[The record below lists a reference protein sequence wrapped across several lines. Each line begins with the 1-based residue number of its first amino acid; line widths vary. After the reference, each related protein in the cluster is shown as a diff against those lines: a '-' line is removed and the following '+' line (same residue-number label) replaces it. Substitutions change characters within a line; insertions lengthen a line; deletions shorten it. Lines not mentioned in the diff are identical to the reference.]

1 MHFSVLGG
9 GGKQVS
15 PLKCWII
22 EHTRLSSTGPRHG
35 EAALDKE
42 EDVPAT
48 MISAVHVVPC
58 VEKKGYGIRVGEKMS
73 HFTTEAD

>member
-1 MHFSVLGG
+1 ML
-9 GGKQVS
+9 
-15 PLKCWII
+15 
-22 EHTRLSSTGPRHG
+22 STGPRHG
-35 EAALDKE
+35 EAALNKE